1 MEIPKKIAIV
11 HAYRSWVATLR
22 DGAMLDQSRYGAT
35 PLGEEQIRLL
45 SLVDIF
51 EPLSREEIEA
61 IQWERLNTTVERG
74 EIFFTPMD
82 LCETLFVLQRGR
94 IRLYRA
100 TPEGREFT
108 VAVVESGTVFGE
120 MALTGQR
127 LRNSF
132 AQAMEESE
140 VSAMCRADVERLILG
155 RPEVGLQLVHLLSDR
170 LISYETRLED
180 LALKE
185 VPARLASLIL
195 MLIESQ
201 GVRTMTGYKI
211 PTRYTHQQLGSM
223 IGANREAV
231 TRAFVWLREVG
242 AVQTS
247 VVTSTSRTSRRC
259 KQPLRMTSPG
269 RGLGSPVNVRGG

>member
-1 MEIPKKIAIV
+1 
-11 HAYRSWVATLR
+11 
-22 DGAMLDQSRYGAT
+22 MLDQSRYGAT

-61 IQWERLNTTVERG
+61 IQWEHLNTTVERG

-120 MALTGQR
+120 MVLTGQR

-140 VSAMCRADVERLILG
+140 VSAMCRADVERLILDK
-155 RPEVGLQLVHLLSDR
+155 PEVGLQLVHLLSGR
-170 LISYETRLED
+170 LITYESRLED
-180 LALKE
+180 MALKE

-195 MLIESQ
+195 LLIESQ
-201 GVRTMTGYKI
+201 GLRTLTDYKI

-231 TRAFVWLREVG
+231 TRAFAWLREVG
-242 AVQTS
+242 AVET
-247 VVTSTSRTSRRC
+247 RRRYIHVENIETL
-259 KQPLRMTSPG
+259 QAAAEDALPR
-269 RGLGSPVNVRGG
+269 

>member
-1 MEIPKKIAIV
+1 
-11 HAYRSWVATLR
+11 
-22 DGAMLDQSRYGAT
+22 MLDQSRYGAT

-61 IQWERLNTTVERG
+61 IQWEHLNTTVEKG

-120 MALTGQR
+120 MVLTGQR

-140 VSAMCRADVERLILG
+140 VSAMCRADVERLILDK
-155 RPEVGLQLVHLLSDR
+155 PEVGLQLVHLLSER
-170 LISYETRLED
+170 LITYETRLED
-180 LALKE
+180 MALKE

-195 MLIESQ
+195 LLIESQ
-201 GVRTMTGYKI
+201 GIRTLTGYKI

-231 TRAFVWLREVG
+231 TRAFASLREVG
-242 AVQTS
+242 AVET
-247 VVTSTSRTSRRC
+247 RRRYIHVENIETL
-259 KQPLRMTSPG
+259 QAAAEDALPG
-269 RGLGSPVNVRGG
+269 RGLG